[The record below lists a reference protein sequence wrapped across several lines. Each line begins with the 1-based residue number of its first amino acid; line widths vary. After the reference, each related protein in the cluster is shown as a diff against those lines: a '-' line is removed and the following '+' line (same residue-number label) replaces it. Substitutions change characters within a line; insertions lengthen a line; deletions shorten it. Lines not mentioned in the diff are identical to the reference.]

1 MKSRLVFVLSFAAM
15 RLLADKA
22 SIGAFVMDSMNNAPL
37 SGAEIVASFEDD
49 IGWRAWTE
57 SPRPDIERGVTDI
70 NGFCRIIGKTNCGR
84 SSCWVNCAPKGYYK
98 PPYGGKVK
106 YTKTSIFGVWQ
117 PEDVV
122 VTIALQRVE
131 HPIPLYVR
139 HVQLNERK
147 KGISGFDGTNIV
159 LRYDFIVGDWLP
171 PHGNG
176 KHADMTAN
184 THLKIGETLEIW
196 RRHPTTFYDFVSTI
210 EFNGE
215 GNGLVEK
222 MVEGKNLG
230 IKIRDALEDGYVS
243 KKAIRFGRAKRKQG
257 PNTFPEY
264 YAENNKDRCYCFRIR
279 SRFDDK
285 GRLIEAYYGKIY
297 GDFNFDGYYDVGLR
311 SVEFLYYLNPTPLD
325 RNLEWDMKNNL
336 CPKPGVIG
344 APQP

>member
-1 MKSRLVFVLSFAAM
+1 MNMVLMLAALSLYGCARTLEVTAFVKDEVTGKPIANAQLDAYFHNDNGWEGWTRSAPEGRATAQTDSKGMCKLVGSSNKGEVSLAMWEAPRGYYRHLGVSLSFRNKKSM
-15 RLLADKA
+15 RREWLFTET
-22 SIGAFVMDSMNNAPL
+22 SVTL
-37 SGAEIVASFEDD
+37 S
-49 IGWRAWTE
+49 
-57 SPRPDIERGVTDI
+57 
-70 NGFCRIIGKTNCGR
+70 
-84 SSCWVNCAPKGYYK
+84 
-98 PPYGGKVK
+98 
-106 YTKTSIFGVWQ
+106 
-117 PEDVV
+117 
-122 VTIALQRVE
+122 LQRVE
-131 HPIPLYVR
+131 HPIPLHVR

-184 THLKIGETLEIW
+184 THLKIGEALEIW

-222 MVEGKNLG
+222 MVDGKNLG
-230 IKIRDALEDGYVS
+230 IKIRDASEDGYVS

-311 SVEFLYYLNPTPLD
+311 SVEFLYYLNPTPLG

-336 CPKPGVIG
+336 CPKPGKIG
-344 APQP
+344 QPQP

>member
-1 MKSRLVFVLSFAAM
+1 
-15 RLLADKA
+15 
-22 SIGAFVMDSMNNAPL
+22 
-37 SGAEIVASFEDD
+37 
-49 IGWRAWTE
+49 
-57 SPRPDIERGVTDI
+57 
-70 NGFCRIIGKTNCGR
+70 
-84 SSCWVNCAPKGYYK
+84 
-98 PPYGGKVK
+98 
-106 YTKTSIFGVWQ
+106 
-117 PEDVV
+117 
-122 VTIALQRVE
+122 
-131 HPIPLYVR
+131 
-139 HVQLNERK
+139 
-147 KGISGFDGTNIV
+147 
-159 LRYDFIVGDWLP
+159 
-171 PHGNG
+171 
-176 KHADMTAN
+176 MTAN
-184 THLKIGETLEIW
+184 THLKIGEALEIW

-230 IKIRDALEDGYVS
+230 IKIRDALEDGYVT

-336 CPKPGVIG
+336 CPKPGMVG
-344 APQP
+344 RQP